1 MKVLQ
6 ALLFLLMSIPLFS
19 QNIVEFRGIN
29 RSGHYNAEGLLKQW
43 PESGPELLLQIEG
56 VGKGYSQPIFA
67 DGKIFISGIKK
78 DTSDILS
85 AYNLKGE
92 MLWETPY
99 GRSWTGSY
107 IDSRSTP
114 TYEEGKLYIVS
125 GTGQINCIDAET
137 GQTVWQIHAIKT
149 YNGELF
155 KYGESECLLLTETA
169 VLYTTGGSQNTMV
182 ALNKKD
188 GSLLWKAKSE
198 GGPKAYASPT
208 LINHNGRDIILT
220 LTAKNIIGINP
231 YNGEVLWSYDVMQYH
246 KPTHGYG
253 ENTNPPLYNDGQVF
267 ITSGYNHPGVMLSL
281 SEDGN
286 EVQLKWM
293 NEDFDTHHGGNLF
306 LDGYIYGSNFQNNSN
321 GKWMCANWKN
331 GHTNWESEW
340 ETKGSIITANGMLY
354 LYEEKRGNVALVEP
368 SPEGLK
374 VISTF
379 QITSGDGPHWAH
391 PAIYHG
397 KLFIRHG
404 DVLMVY
410 DLTNE
415 I

>member
-1 MKVLQ
+1 
-6 ALLFLLMSIPLFS
+6 
-19 QNIVEFRGIN
+19 
-29 RSGHYNAEGLLKQW
+29 
-43 PESGPELLLQIEG
+43 
-56 VGKGYSQPIFA
+56 
-67 DGKIFISGIKK
+67 
-78 DTSDILS
+78 
-85 AYNLKGE
+85 
-92 MLWETPY
+92 
-99 GRSWTGSY
+99 
-107 IDSRSTP
+107 
-114 TYEEGKLYIVS
+114 
-125 GTGQINCIDAET
+125 
-137 GQTVWQIHAIKT
+137 
-149 YNGELF
+149 
-155 KYGESECLLLTETA
+155 
-169 VLYTTGGSQNTMV
+169 
-182 ALNKKD
+182 
-188 GSLLWKAKSE
+188 
-198 GGPKAYASPT
+198 
-208 LINHNGRDIILT
+208 
-220 LTAKNIIGINP
+220 
-231 YNGEVLWSYDVMQYH
+231 
-246 KPTHGYG
+246 
-253 ENTNPPLYNDGQVF
+253 
-267 ITSGYNHPGVMLSL
+267 MLSL